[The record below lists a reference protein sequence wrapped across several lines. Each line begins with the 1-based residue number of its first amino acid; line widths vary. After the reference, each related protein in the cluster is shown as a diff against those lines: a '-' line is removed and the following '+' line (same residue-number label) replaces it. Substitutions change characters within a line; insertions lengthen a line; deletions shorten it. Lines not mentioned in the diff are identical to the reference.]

1 MKTEESFLTNLT
13 KLYVLVA
20 LHKSPKHGYEL
31 MSDFLKI
38 TGKNLSAGQVYPLLN
53 SMRKNGLVDVSSA
66 YEGQRERKVYS
77 LTDEG
82 RVFRETVLG
91 QLRDLLAYGGV
102 CLS

>member
-20 LHKSPKHGYEL
+20 LNKSPKHGYEL

-53 SMRKNGLVDVSSA
+53 NMRRKGLVDVSVA
-66 YEGQRERKVYS
+66 YEGQRERKIYS

-82 RVFRETVLG
+82 RKFRETVLG

-102 CLS
+102 SLS